1 MCVAKNHQLDRD
13 YFSLFVEYL
22 QFSLLAFAF
31 KSQSGRL
38 QIEESPQASSSFCR
52 LLFALLHLPRYL

>member
-1 MCVAKNHQLDRD
+1 MVAVIKAMCVAKNHQLDRY

-22 QFSLLAFAF
+22 QCSLLAFAF

-38 QIEESPQASSSFCR
+38 QIEESP
-52 LLFALLHLPRYL
+52 